1 MEALPL
7 PAMEADP
14 AWDAVMQDRN
24 IRTERRR
31 LAEQIPTFTVRK
43 LEDSNK
49 GQKRKL
55 PKPAPEPSSE
65 PVCNDGPKNYKK
77 MRLINVKVSLIFMD
91 GRVLKVGIDAKI
103 HVPIPELI
111 ANCHLADGHAR

>member
-1 MEALPL
+1 MEAL

-14 AWDAVMQDRN
+14 GWDAVMQVRN
-24 IRTERRR
+24 IRAERRR
-31 LAEQIPTFTVRK
+31 LTEQMPTFTVRK
-43 LEDSNK
+43 LEDSTNK

-55 PKPAPEPSSE
+55 PEPAPEPSSE

-91 GRVLKVGIDAKI
+91 GRVLKVGRDARY
-103 HVPIPELI
+103 IPFQTNC
-111 ANCHLADGHAR
+111 NCHLADGHVR

>member
-1 MEALPL
+1 
-7 PAMEADP
+7 MEADP

-49 GQKRKL
+49 GQKRKQL
-55 PKPAPEPSSE
+55 G
-65 PVCNDGPKNYKK
+65 NG
-77 MRLINVKVSLIFMD
+77 
-91 GRVLKVGIDAKI
+91 
-103 HVPIPELI
+103 
-111 ANCHLADGHAR
+111 